1 MNVRPNRA
9 RTPAGAPPPSM
20 QPLPAPPAAG
30 LAPPPSKKRPRSR
43 LWLIGLALLFG
54 IGSWW
59 VWDRVVRTSAYAIV
73 EVDHIQVSAS
83 LSGVIESMSIKED
96 GDYEAGTVLFSI
108 LDRETR
114 HELETLQLQL
124 GLLESRLTERMMN
137 LKLRRD
143 DRLYDRQEA
152 NARRRAQLA
161 EARVEQAQLAA
172 EVAKLEVD
180 EQFNESE
187 LARVKRLNDQ
197 GAASS
202 QELLQTQADFDAV
215 ANRLSRLQDAERAA
229 QVRIDALLAS
239 VDQAVPDGLTIDVGV
254 DPLRRESEL
263 ARRRIEQLSEQLQQ
277 SEVRLP
283 SPGRV
288 TRVLRHPGEYVRA
301 GDPVLVIS
309 RPSSLRVVA
318 YFEQG
323 DSSRLE
329 LGTMVRID
337 SSYAP
342 QVTGRIVRVRPSL
355 KLASELIA
363 RFHPEGVPLLPVEIE
378 IDAVGLEHLVPGSVV
393 RVFPDVTL
401 STVQRAMA
409 KE

>member
-1 MNVRPNRA
+1 V
-9 RTPAGAPPPSM
+9 
-20 QPLPAPPAAG
+20 
-30 LAPPPSKKRPRSR
+30 
-43 LWLIGLALLFG
+43 WLIGIAMLFG

-59 VWDRVVRTSAYAIV
+59 VWDRVVNTSAYAVV
-73 EVDHIQVSAS
+73 EVDQIQMSAS
-83 LSGVIESMSIKED
+83 LSGVIESMGIKED

-124 GLLESRLTERMMN
+124 GLLESRMTERMMD

-143 DRLYDRQEA
+143 DRLYGIEEV

-161 EARVEQAQLAA
+161 GARVEKAQLGA

-180 EQFNESE
+180 DQFNQSV
-187 LARVKRLNDQ
+187 LSRLKRLSEQ

-202 QELLQTQADFDAV
+202 QELLQTQAKYEAV
-215 ANRLSRLQDAERAA
+215 ANRLSGLHDAESAA
-229 QVRIDALLAS
+229 QKKIDSLLAA
-239 VDQAVPDGLTIDVGV
+239 VNRPVPDGPTIEASV
-254 DPLRRESEL
+254 DPLRKEIEL
-263 ARRRIEQLSEQLQQ
+263 ARRRIEQLSEQLQE

-283 SPGRV
+283 SSGRV
-288 TRVLRHPGEYVRA
+288 TRILRHPGEYVRA

-323 DSSRLE
+323 DSSRLVR
-329 LGTMVRID
+329 GKTVRID

-342 QVTGRIVRVRPSL
+342 QVTGRILRVGPSL
-355 KLASELIA
+355 KLATEVIA

-378 IDAVGLEHLVPGSVV
+378 LDAVGLKHLVPGSVV
-393 RVFPDVTL
+393 RVFPDVTF
-401 STVQRAMA
+401 SMVQRAMA
-409 KE
+409 KD